1 MSQPLLRL
9 WISLL
14 VISTT
19 AAVSPLCAQILDS
32 SQLPILIINT
42 QDQPIRD
49 EPKIVGT
56 FKIIDNGAG
65 KKNSPSDKPVFE
77 SKIGIEYRGSS
88 SQALFPKKH
97 YGFELRDA
105 SGEKGVSASL
115 LGWPEE
121 EDYVLNATYNDK
133 TLLRETLVH
142 HLYDQMTDRYATRFR
157 YCELIV
163 NGNYEGIYIL
173 MEKIKRDKN
182 RVNIAKL
189 EPKDDSGDALTGGYI
204 LKIDKTTGAPS
215 DYWEST
221 YLPQPLLKPNL
232 RIPIQVEYPKK
243 GELTSR
249 QLSYIRNHVSEF
261 EKALQADKAA
271 YANYIDVASWVDYL
285 IINEVSR
292 NVDAY
297 RLSTFFYKDR
307 DSKGGK
313 LVMGPIWDFNLAF
326 GNADYCQG
334 ERFDGW
340 SFDFNTTC
348 ANDHFQMPFWWKTL
362 LSDQAFATLV
372 KQRYNALRQ
381 NVLRTDALHR
391 FIDST
396 ALFIQDARIRNFQR
410 WPVMGQRVWPNYFI
424 GRSYEEEINYL
435 KNWITNRL
443 KWMDNSL
450 KDVDLT
456 ITSTE
461 PVPASYTFLHAYPVP
476 AVDEVT
482 VEVRLPNPGGAQL
495 RLVDMWGRTLRDI
508 SLSPSVVHH
517 TYTLNVRSLASQAQP
532 IFLLLEQQGQRLSV
546 QRLVLVP

>member
-1 MSQPLLRL
+1 MLRPLFHP
-9 WISLL
+9 WILLL
-14 VISTT
+14 VSGIATS
-19 AAVSPLCAQILDS
+19 VSPLRAQSLDA
-32 SQLPILIINT
+32 SQLPILVINT
-42 QDQPIRD
+42 QGRPIQD
-49 EPKIVGT
+49 DPKVVAT
-56 FKIIDNGAG
+56 FRIIDNGAG
-65 KKNSPSDKPVFE
+65 KVNTPSDKPAFE
-77 SKIGIEYRGSS
+77 SKIGVEFRGSS

-105 SGEKGVSASL
+105 SGEQGVSASL

-133 TLLRETLVH
+133 TLLRETLVY

-204 LKIDKTTGAPS
+204 LKIDKTTGTPS
-215 DYWEST
+215 DYWESPH
-221 YLPQPLLKPNL
+221 LPQPMLRPSL
-232 RIPIQVEYPKK
+232 RIPIQVEYPQK
-243 GELTSR
+243 GDLTAK
-249 QLSYIRNHVSEF
+249 QLSYIRNHITEF
-261 EKALQADKAA
+261 EKALRADKTA

-348 ANDHFQMPFWWKTL
+348 ADDHFQMPFWWKTL
-362 LSDQAFATLV
+362 LSDESFAALV

-381 NVLRTDALHR
+381 DVLRTDALHR

-396 ALFIQDARIRNFQR
+396 AVSIQDARIRNFQR
-410 WPVMGQRVWPNYFI
+410 WPVMGQKIWPNYFV
-424 GRSYEEEINYL
+424 GRTYEEELNYL

-450 KDVDLT
+450 RDVDLT
-456 ITSTE
+456 ITSTD
-461 PVPASYTFLHAYPVP
+461 PTSTSLTFLHAYPVP
-476 AVDEVT
+476 AIGQAT
-482 VEVRLPNPGGAQL
+482 VEIRLPKPGGAQL
-495 RLVDMWGRTLRDI
+495 RLVDMWGRSLREID
-508 SLSPSVVHH
+508 LPPSVSHC
-517 TYTLNVRSLASQAQP
+517 TYTLDVQSLASQAQP
-532 IFLLLEQQGQRLSV
+532 IFLLLEQQGQKLSV
-546 QRLVLVP
+546 QRLLVAP